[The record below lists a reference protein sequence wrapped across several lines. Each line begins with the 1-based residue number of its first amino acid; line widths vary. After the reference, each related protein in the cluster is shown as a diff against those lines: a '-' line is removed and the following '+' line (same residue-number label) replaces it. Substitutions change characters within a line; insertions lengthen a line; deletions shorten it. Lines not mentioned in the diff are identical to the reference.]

1 MVVTIVA
8 AACAV
13 DQIKVVIARSVV
25 IVPTGAVV
33 VVIAH
38 PRVIVQSAP
47 NAVAA
52 KWTGELA
59 GTKGICNQPLGL
71 SLL

>member
-13 DQIKVVIARSVV
+13 DQIKVVIARSVG
-25 IVPTGAVV
+25 IVPTGAVAE
-33 VVIAH
+33 VIAH
-38 PRVIVQSAP
+38 PEEIVRTAP
-47 NAVAA
+47 NEAAA
-52 KWTGELA
+52 KWTGDLA
-59 GTKGICNQPLGL
+59 GTKVNCNQPLGL

>member
-1 MVVTIVA
+1 VVVTIVA
-8 AACAV
+8 AACAA

-25 IVPTGAVV
+25 TVPTGAVV

-38 PRVIVQSAP
+38 PRVIVQTAP
-47 NAVAA
+47 NAAAA
-52 KWTGELA
+52 KSTDDPA
-59 GTKGICNQPLGL
+59 RTRFQSTFSL

>member
-25 IVPTGAVV
+25 TVPTGAVV
-33 VVIAH
+33 VIAH
-38 PRVIVQSAP
+38 LKGIVQTAP
-47 NAVAA
+47 NAAAA
-52 KWTGELA
+52 KSTDDPA
-59 GTKGICNQPLGL
+59 RTRFQSTFSL

>member
-13 DQIKVVIARSVV
+13 DQIKVVIARSVG

-33 VVIAH
+33 VIAH
-38 PRVIVQSAP
+38 LKGIVQTAP
-47 NAVAA
+47 NEAAA
-52 KWTGELA
+52 KWTGDLA
-59 GTKGICNQPLGL
+59 GTKVNCNQPLGL